1 MRTLALLLL
10 LLVVYATPSASQA
23 CPLALRFAMGGMGQA
38 VMTLSMLRVMTA

>member
-1 MRTLALLLL
+1 MRTLAFLLL

-23 CPLALRFAMGGMGQA
+23 CPFGCVLQWGMGQA